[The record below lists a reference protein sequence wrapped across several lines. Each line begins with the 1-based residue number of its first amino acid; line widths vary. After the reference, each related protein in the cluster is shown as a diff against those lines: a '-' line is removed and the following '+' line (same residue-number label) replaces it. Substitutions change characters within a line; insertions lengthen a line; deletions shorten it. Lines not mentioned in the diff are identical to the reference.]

1 MFGEDDIKRLKR
13 QEWEAFGQ
21 VGKDDAKA
29 IKAAKADERANAR
42 AERAWEKT
50 QERGWKAIERAERYN
65 ARERWKQ
72 EQADYYAQQTT
83 VKQARKEA
91 KAAKAAAREWEE
103 VSWKKR
109 RPAKE
114 SWQEPPAKGWKNSP
128 APGWDAYPDDAKRRW
143 VSDEDYYG
151 EPAPAG
157 CWLVAFS
164 VPGFAAFT
172 LLVLVALFLLA
183 QVAANR

>member
-13 QEWEAFGQ
+13 QEWDTFGQ

-29 IKAAKADERANAR
+29 IKADERANAR

-114 SWQEPPAKGWKNSP
+114 SWQEPPAKGW
-128 APGWDAYPDDAKRRW
+128 DVYPDDAKRKW
-143 VSDEDYYG
+143 TDDASYYD

>member
-50 QERGWKAIERAERYN
+50 QERGWKAIERAERW
-65 ARERWKQ
+65 E
-72 EQADYYAQQTT
+72 
-83 VKQARKEA
+83 ARKRWDDTVA
-91 KAAKAAAREWEE
+91 AANAAKKTKATADWTTPAPAK
-103 VSWKKR
+103 KKR
-109 RPAKE
+109 
-114 SWQEPPAKGWKNSP
+114 WQQDDVYQDAPAKGWRNAP
-128 APGWDAYPDDAKRRW
+128 APTWDVYPDDAKRKW
-143 VSDEDYYG
+143 TDDASYYG

-164 VPGFAAFT
+164 VPSFVAFG
-172 LLVLVALFLLA
+172 LLVLLVLYVLA
-183 QVAANR
+183 QIVNAGR